1 VLVELYRLVLILHI
15 IGATIWVGG
24 HLVLSLAILPGAL
37 RSRNPVIVREFEA
50 RYERIGI
57 PSLAVQVVTGLLL
70 AYYWTRSLDAFLP
83 PSSPQA
89 WFISVKLVLLFATIV
104 IAVHARLR
112 VIPTLHEG
120 NLNVLAYH
128 AFAVTALGLALLVLG
143 VAIRT
148 GGLL

>member
-1 VLVELYRLVLILHI
+1 MGWYRPILILHI

-37 RSRNPVIVREFEA
+37 RSRNAIIVREFEA

-57 PSLAVQVVTGLLL
+57 PSLATQVVTGLLL
-70 AYYWTRSLDAFLP
+70 AYFWTRSFDAFLP

-89 WFISVKLVLLFATIV
+89 SLILIKLALLLATIV
-104 IAVHARLR
+104 IAVHARLWI
-112 VIPTLHEG
+112 IPTLREET
-120 NLNVLAYH
+120 LPALAYH
-128 AFAVTALGLALLVLG
+128 AFAVTALGLALLVVG
-143 VAIRT
+143 VGVRT

>member
-1 VLVELYRLVLILHI
+1 MEWFRLLLILHI
-15 IGATIWVGG
+15 VGASIWVGG

-37 RSRNPVIVREFEA
+37 RSRDPSIVRDFEA

-57 PSLAVQVVTGLLL
+57 PSLAAQVVTGLLL
-70 AYYWTRSLDAFLP
+70 AYRWIPSPAEFLP

-89 WFISVKLVLLFATIV
+89 WFIAVKLGLLAVTIL
-104 IAVHARLR
+104 IAIHARLR
-112 VIPTLHEG
+112 VVPTLHEG
-120 NLNVLAYH
+120 NLNSLAYH
-128 AFAVTALGLALLVLG
+128 AFAVTALGLALVVMG

>member
-1 VLVELYRLVLILHI
+1 VEWYRLALILHI

-37 RSRNPVIVREFEA
+37 RSRNLDIVLEFEA

-57 PSLAVQVVTGLLL
+57 PSLATQLVTGILL
-70 AYYWTRSLDAFLP
+70 AYYWTRTLDAFLP

-89 WFISVKLVLLFATIV
+89 WFIMVKLVLLLATIV
-104 IAVHARLR
+104 IAMHARLR

-120 NLNVLAYH
+120 TLNTLAYH
-128 AFAVTALGLALLVLG
+128 AFAVTALGLALLVMG

>member
-1 VLVELYRLVLILHI
+1 MEWYRVALIFHI

-57 PSLAVQVVTGLLL
+57 PSLATQVVTGVLL
-70 AYYWTRSLDAFLP
+70 AYYWTRTFDAFLP

-89 WFISVKLVLLFATIV
+89 WFITVKLVLLLATIV
-104 IAVHARLR
+104 VAANARLR

-120 NLNVLAYH
+120 TLNTLAYH
-128 AFAVTALGLALLVLG
+128 AFTVTALGLALLVMG

>member
-1 VLVELYRLVLILHI
+1 MELYRLVLILHI

-70 AYYWTRSLDAFLP
+70 AYYWTRTLDAFLP

-89 WFISVKLVLLFATIV
+89 WFITVKLVLLFATIV
-104 IAVHARLR
+104 IAAHARLR
-112 VIPTLHEG
+112 VIPTLHGG
-120 NLNVLAYH
+120 NLNALAYH

>member
-1 VLVELYRLVLILHI
+1 VELYRLVLILHI

-37 RSRNPVIVREFEA
+37 RSRDPVIVREFEA

-57 PSLAVQVVTGLLL
+57 PSLAVQVVTGPLL
-70 AYYWTRSLDAFLP
+70 AYYWTRTLDAFLP

-89 WFISVKLVLLFATIV
+89 WFITVKLVLLFATIV

-120 NLNVLAYH
+120 NLNDLAYH

>member
-1 VLVELYRLVLILHI
+1 MELYRLVLILHI

-37 RSRNPVIVREFEA
+37 RSRDPVIVREFEA

-57 PSLAVQVVTGLLL
+57 PSLAVQVVTGPLL
-70 AYYWTRSLDAFLP
+70 AYYWTRTLDAFLP

-89 WFISVKLVLLFATIV
+89 WFITVKLVLLFATIV

-120 NLNVLAYH
+120 NLNDLAYH

>member
-1 VLVELYRLVLILHI
+1 MEWYRVALIFHI

-57 PSLAVQVVTGLLL
+57 PSLATQVVTGVLL
-70 AYYWTRSLDAFLP
+70 AYYWTRTFDAFLP

-89 WFISVKLVLLFATIV
+89 WFITAKLALLLATIV
-104 IAVHARLR
+104 IAVHARLWI
-112 VIPTLHEG
+112 IPTLREET
-120 NLNVLAYH
+120 LPALAYH
-128 AFAVTALGLALLVLG
+128 AFAVTALGIALLVLG
-143 VAIRT
+143 VGIRT

>member
-1 VLVELYRLVLILHI
+1 MEWYRLILILHI
-15 IGATIWVGG
+15 IGATVWVGG

-37 RSRNPVIVREFEA
+37 RSRDPSSVREFEA
-50 RYERIGI
+50 RFERIGI
-57 PSLAVQVVTGLLL
+57 PSLAAQVVTGLLL
-70 AYYWTRSLDAFLP
+70 AFRWIPSLAAFLP

-89 WFISVKLVLLFATIV
+89 WFIAVKVALLAATVL

-120 NLNVLAYH
+120 NLNTLAYH
-128 AFAVTALGLALLVLG
+128 AFAVTALGLAFVVMG

>member
-1 VLVELYRLVLILHI
+1 MEWYRLVLILHI

-57 PSLAVQVVTGLLL
+57 PSLATQVVTGLLL
-70 AYYWTRSLDAFLP
+70 AYYWTRSFDAFLP

-89 WFISVKLVLLFATIV
+89 WFISVKLVLLLATIV
-104 IAVHARLR
+104 VAAHARLR
-112 VIPTLHEG
+112 VIPALHEG
-120 NLNVLAYH
+120 TLNTLAYH
-128 AFAVTALGLALLVLG
+128 AFTVTALGLALLVMG

>member
-1 VLVELYRLVLILHI
+1 MEWYRLVLILHI

-37 RSRNPVIVREFEA
+37 RSRNTIIVREFQA

-57 PSLAVQVVTGLLL
+57 PSLAIQAVTGLLL
-70 AYYWTRSLDAFLP
+70 AYFWTRTFDAFLP

-89 WFISVKLVLLFATIV
+89 RLIVMKLILLLATIA
-104 IAVHARLR
+104 IALHARLR
-112 VIPTLHEG
+112 IIPTLREET
-120 NLNVLAYH
+120 LNTLAYH
-128 AFAVTALGLALLVLG
+128 AFAVTALGLALLVVG
-143 VAIRT
+143 VGIRT